1 MKLAMVP
8 GSHCAVTFT
17 EDKKFQITQ
26 DEYKPDTK
34 TRFTFEVANSRRTAV
49 KLKTSAS

>member
-8 GSHCAVTFT
+8 SSHCVVTFI

-34 TRFTFEVANSRRTAV
+34 TKVY
-49 KLKTSAS
+49 L